1 MPITYVVRQAVS
13 IIPAQLD
20 TYCQFHKAQKMRKT
34 LERSEFRV
42 SYSES
47 VALHS
52 AVGSDVLDVYFFH

>member
-1 MPITYVVRQAVS
+1 MRQAIS

-20 TYCQFHKAQKMRKT
+20 TYCQFYEAQKMRKT

-47 VALHS
+47 LALFS
-52 AVGSDVLDVYFFH
+52 AEGPPVLDVYVWY

>member
-1 MPITYVVRQAVS
+1 MRQAINS
-13 IIPAQLD
+13 RPAQLD
-20 TYCQFHKAQKMRKT
+20 TCCQFYKAQKMRKT

-52 AVGSDVLDVYFFH
+52 AEGPPVLDVYVWY